1 MVALEI
7 FLNGYKVI
15 FSSRQCPLQIQSWF
29 SCHLQSTSIDC
40 VSRKQKIRG
49 FLLLNIY
56 SFHTATSRPVKTCT
70 PDISQI
76 STCPSSPNL
85 SLFHSALSSTS
96 TITHPAPTP
105 LLYKFSLFQ
114 IPKSLY
120 EYFSWHWQLNCL
132 SNLPPV
138 CYISQQGQEP
148 CFTHLCSFWLANETL
163 FCLTEQPVELRKFFL
178 VH

>member
-29 SCHLQSTSIDC
+29 SCHLQSISIDC

-85 SLFHSALSSTS
+85 LYSTLLCHPPPLSPTQHPHHCCTNSPSSEYPSLFMNTFLDTDNSIVCLICPQYVIYHSKDRSHALLISV
-96 TITHPAPTP
+96 PFDWPMK
-105 LLYKFSLFQ
+105 LYF
-114 IPKSLY
+114 
-120 EYFSWHWQLNCL
+120 
-132 SNLPPV
+132 V
-138 CYISQQGQEP
+138 
-148 CFTHLCSFWLANETL
+148 
-163 FCLTEQPVELRKFFL
+163 
-178 VH
+178 